1 MQTALQTITVH
12 IPAQNCLGY
21 VTTNAYLKQIAEV
34 AGGYNLCE
42 TYGGWVGED
51 GQLIHECVNVLT
63 VHLFTASAV
72 TGIEP
77 IIRRLVGDMLNE
89 GNQEAVLADLGDG
102 PTIYTLEDV
111 DGY

>member
-1 MQTALQTITVH
+1 MQTALKTVTVH

-21 VTTNAYLKQIAEV
+21 TAMNAHLKQIAEV

-42 TYGGWVGED
+42 TYGGWVMADGE
-51 GQLIHECVNVLT
+51 LIHECVNVLT
-63 VHLFTASAV
+63 VHLFTAAAMV
-72 TGIEP
+72 GIEP
-77 IIRRLVGDMLNE
+77 VIRRLVSDMLNE

-111 DGY
+111 Q